1 MVLGVCWWVVGGGG
15 CGGLGFQTRSTTTT
29 TKSSVEDTEV
39 GTPPVKILVKN
50 LNIEPQDSGLFTI
63 NLKFGLENSPFQFNS
78 AKTTASAASA
88 ATTSGKTSPETTSPT
103 GSTATA
109 SLEGDMPW
117 DRWVQVQIPARS

>member
-1 MVLGVCWWVVGGGG
+1 MADSWTHQRGTR

-63 NLKFGLENSPFQFNS
+63 NLKFGLD
-78 AKTTASAASA
+78 
-88 ATTSGKTSPETTSPT
+88 
-103 GSTATA
+103 
-109 SLEGDMPW
+109 L
-117 DRWVQVQIPARS
+117 